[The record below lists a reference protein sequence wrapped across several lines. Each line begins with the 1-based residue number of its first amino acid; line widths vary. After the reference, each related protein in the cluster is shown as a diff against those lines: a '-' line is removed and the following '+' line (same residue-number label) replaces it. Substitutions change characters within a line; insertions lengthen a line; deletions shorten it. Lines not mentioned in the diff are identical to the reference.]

1 MEHIFDFES
10 EKNIF
15 GVIAPIPS
23 TNPILAAVKIRQL
36 TKDLHEKKNI
46 LFQISPDQL
55 PRSDQIPVD
64 RISSPCDSS
73 LIVTN

>member
-10 EKNIF
+10 EKNII
-15 GVIAPIPS
+15 GVIDPITPEDIK
-23 TNPILAAVKIRQL
+23 NARVWICQLAAKRIIFSFRSP
-36 TKDLHEKKNI
+36 
-46 LFQISPDQL
+46 QIQPDQR
-55 PRSDQIPVD
+55 PQIDQIPVD